1 MAVTHTITGGLVHLS
16 GNPIYITLTAS
27 SARFNHRLALKVT
40 RTTLQGVQLLG
51 SPSVEEIAPKNL
63 VSVFDISGL
72 VDYPA
77 QYKFDYPATGATS
90 PYDLLAC
97 RVTIDIGEVWTDT
110 NGKRQESW
118 QNISSNH
125 QLRVIKGKL
134 RQYELS
140 VLNEASKSFASEY
153 INGGKFLTHLP
164 NFQKVAPNHIPRLW
178 YLSRWTSNHPFTAHL
193 RVTTTDGVVHPDIT
207 QDFVF
212 YDITGLVEFAF
223 QPLFWNFNQ
232 APGTL
237 IDRYE
242 FWLTD
247 SGGDISEHRTYVV
260 DNGYY
265 EESFTLF
272 YVNPFSGI
280 DMIWLTGQHSAGIK
294 IESET
299 AFRPVAASSGTKVA
313 SLKTISSSSQRTW
326 EINTGVKTRA
336 EMDALRDFLEAKE
349 CWLVDPSNE
358 NSLIPVVVEN
368 GDKTL
373 YSSSE
378 DIHHLTVKLQE
389 AHR

>member
-1 MAVTHTITGGLVHLS
+1 VE
-16 GNPIYITLTAS
+16 
-27 SARFNHRLALKVT
+27 
-40 RTTLQGVQLLG
+40 LLG

-72 VDYPA
+72 ADYPA
-77 QYKFDYPATGATS
+77 EYKFDYPATGAAS

-97 RVTIDIGEVWTDT
+97 RVTIDIGEVWTDAAG
-110 NGKRQESW
+110 NRQQSW
-118 QNISSNH
+118 ENISSNH
-125 QLRVIKGKL
+125 QLRVMKGKL

-164 NFQKVAPNHIPRLW
+164 NYQRVAPNHIPRLW
-178 YLSRWTSNHPFTAHL
+178 YLSRWTSNHAFTAHL
-193 RVTTTDGVVHPDIT
+193 RVTTADGIEHAEIT
-207 QDFVF
+207 QNFEF

-223 QPLFWNFNQ
+223 QPAFWNFNV
-232 APGTL
+232 AGK
-237 IDRYE
+237 IEKYE

-247 SGGDISEHRTYVV
+247 AAGDISERRTYIV
-260 DNGYY
+260 DNDYF
-265 EESFTLF
+265 EESFTLY

-299 AFRPVAASSGTKVA
+299 AYRPVEAGSGTKVA
-313 SLKTISSSSQRTW
+313 SLKTISASSQRTW
-326 EINTGVKTRA
+326 EINTGPKTRS

-349 CWLVDPSNE
+349 CWLVDPQNE
-358 NSLIPVVVEN
+358 NRLIPVVVEN
-368 GDKTL
+368 GEKTL
-373 YSSSE
+373 YESAE
-378 DIHHLTVKLQE
+378 DIHHLSVKLQE

>member
-1 MAVTHTITGGLVHLS
+1 MSITHTITGGLVHLS
-16 GNPIYITLTAS
+16 GNPINITLTT
-27 SARFNHRLALKVT
+27 SAVRFNHRLALKVT
-40 RTTLQGVQLLG
+40 RTTLQGAQLLG
-51 SPSVEEIAPKNL
+51 SPSVEEIAPSNL

-77 QYKFDYPATGATS
+77 QYKFDYPATGAAS

-97 RVTIDIGEVWTDT
+97 RVTLDIGEVWTD
-110 NGKRQESW
+110 NAGNRQESW
-118 QNISSNH
+118 ENISSNH

-178 YLSRWTSNHPFTAHL
+178 YLSRWTSNHAFIAHL
-193 RVTTTDGVVHPDIT
+193 RVTTADGVEHAEIT
-207 QDFVF
+207 QNFTF

-223 QPLFWNFNQ
+223 QPLFWNFNV
-232 APGTL
+232 AGA
-237 IDRYE
+237 IGKYE

-247 SGGDISEHRTYVV
+247 SGGDISERRTYVV

-280 DMIWLTGQHSAGIK
+280 DMIWLTGKHSAGIK

-299 AFRPVAASSGTKVA
+299 AFRPVPAGSGTKVA
-313 SLKTISSSSQRTW
+313 SLKTISASSQRTW
-326 EINTGVKTRA
+326 EINTGPKTRS

-349 CWLVDPSNE
+349 CWLVNPSNE
-358 NSLIPVVVEN
+358 NRLIPVVVEN

-373 YSSSE
+373 YDSAE